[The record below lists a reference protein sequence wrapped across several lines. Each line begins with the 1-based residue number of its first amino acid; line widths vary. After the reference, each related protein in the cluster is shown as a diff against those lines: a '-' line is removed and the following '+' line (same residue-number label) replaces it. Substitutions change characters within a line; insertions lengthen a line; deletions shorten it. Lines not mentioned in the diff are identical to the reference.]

1 MFILRRGNLTL
12 GVRTG
17 YILPKQP
24 LSPLICAQFET
35 FSKQQRSQEPG
46 FNLEK
51 KTEVLP
57 KYCQNFY
64 LPMGTKKSVFLHNK
78 SIERKS
84 KPVLRPPLNQK
95 MDLALSLSRSPDSIE
110 STLSKR
116 SSKIIIPRHFKF
128 DAPLVKMTS
137 IKPEEK
143 KPPKPKAN
151 LELISY
157 QLTQDLTNI
166 FMKKQEWG
174 MYHPEMVFVDNIRGQ

>member
-1 MFILRRGNLTL
+1 MFSLRRVNSTL
-12 GVRTG
+12 GVRSG
-17 YILPKQP
+17 YILPKQSLP
-24 LSPLICAQFET
+24 PLICAQFET
-35 FSKQQRSQEPG
+35 FSKQQRSQEPRI
-46 FNLEK
+46 NLEK

-64 LPMGTKKSVFLHNK
+64 LPMGTKKSVFLHNR

-84 KPVLRPPLNQK
+84 KLVLRPNHNQK
-95 MDLALSLSRSPDSIE
+95 MDLVLSLSRNQDSME

-128 DAPLVKMTS
+128 DDPPVKMTS
-137 IKPEEK
+137 IQPEKK

-151 LELISY
+151 LELISH
-157 QLTQDLTNI
+157 QLTEDLTNI

-174 MYHPEMVFVDNIRGQ
+174 MYHPEMVFVDNIRG